1 MELMNENGDWARHD
15 PVLLQ
20 ARFAGGR
27 QARRREAGERRRQ
40 NVLARRARTELQ
52 RAEAADRRHIR
63 QTKKVMRDLG
73 LLAPIRAFGPQIRIR
88 AERRE
93 PVFSAESPN
102 VARRQARPVPIVRK
116 LPTGRRAIIDL
127 KGRESAFI
135 KFTYLGLKSNG
146 WAPGKAAAHAR
157 YVHEHDR
164 QWGLFPLSNMGHSI
178 DEIAACWDAIEAIE
192 QEYRANAKIQLRAV
206 GYLPTDLSFEQMRQ
220 VVQAMGERE
229 FGALSLPW
237 SAAIHPPTPG
247 QNNWHF
253 HIDSSMRPF
262 AHVGEN
268 DWVFA
273 SEKING
279 IDNPAGLKEL
289 RGRICGHLNHAL
301 CKAKSTRRYTHLR
314 YSERGIKGA
323 RRQQHLGPERAAA
336 AATGEH
342 VAMAIRNVEQ
352 AEVNWA
358 AYERYLAKA
367 QLQAADLDLRK
378 ARLEVEAA
386 VADRTLATIRD
397 TVIAAHSLIKASHPE
412 RAITSVK
419 PLRKYVDNARC
430 IERIAA
436 DMASDPPINLV
447 NLGQAIDHA
456 RRCERLDLEMAHRAT
471 SKQAATLDYLA
482 TSVAFAR
489 ILLGI
494 EVRSEIPKTADL
506 HRALKHMQALQAID
520 IVSSPVDLE
529 LVRDY
534 RLKAARLRAQETT
547 QTSSID
553 GSLGV
558 LPTHIAPQDIDNT
571 ANALPVLKDSAPGRA
586 RASHYEMA
594 ACAALGT
601 AQQPNQNALINAA
614 NAFGKWA
621 REDSES
627 FMQRFTIW
635 RDAMSDLSL
644 VRAWIEACDAAGN
657 VGSND
662 DVRSRAK
669 ALLRDEETMARIR
682 AQAPLLE
689 IAVRICMH
697 GDPEQFEPQLLLN
710 SRHRVMSS
718 LAPVVESATKARP
731 SPALDAE
738 LAPSVQTDD
747 KPADVAPITEIAMPL
762 PSSLADDGARRKSSA
777 GASPPPTNVLTPSSG
792 ETRKSAAAIG
802 NTDDDTIGPVGDTV
816 LRLLRSSSSPTPE
829 VLSQASKLFQ
839 GWMRQDPQAVN
850 AYIATLFARMS
861 SVTDVNIWSAVRQ
874 QPASTERE
882 TKLARITKMILA
894 NHRVMVQVRSDAPL
908 LELLMFQDQPR
919 AMARQM
925 AARSHAVEKTR
936 HSGERHSELQ
946 ASAVTVP
953 SPEDMTETFPR
964 EHMQRPNPHFDAKA
978 AVAAQ
983 KPGAAPSAPPQAS
996 IPPAPIGTSDQTKP
1010 LGRVERGAAQA
1021 VIKPGDGKD
1030 LDWAHKLVKAGNA
1043 IAMYQKGRLKV
1054 IRMHASAA
1062 YHLAV
1067 APGDI
1072 AAAQAIAKSSRPVVQ
1087 MVERMC
1093 QTGRLFIDSAGRLEG
1108 DGSISAA
1115 YIAFSQRVLEED
1127 TFRLGVI
1134 TALDAGRKV
1143 AAEQREKEERDRLR
1157 QLGSTGSTADQWH
1170 PTPPLLRPVKLGLK
1184 DGRPNT
1190 LTDLQSQIE
1199 HKLSMDRGLSRTED

>member
-1 MELMNENGDWARHD
+1 MELMNENGDWARLD

-20 ARFAGGR
+20 ARLADGR

-73 LLAPIRAFGPQIRIR
+73 LLAPIRSFGPHIRIR
-88 AERRE
+88 AEQRD
-93 PVFSAESPN
+93 PVFSAVSPN

-116 LPTGRRAIIDL
+116 LPTSRRAIIDL

-253 HIDSSMRPF
+253 HIDASMRPF
-262 AHVGEN
+262 ARVGEH

-301 CKAKSTRRYTHLR
+301 RKAGSSRRYTHLK

-336 AATGEH
+336 VATGEH
-342 VAMAIRNVEQ
+342 VPMAIRNLEQ

-358 AYERYLAKA
+358 AYERYLSEA

-378 ARLEVEAA
+378 ARLEVEEA

-397 TVIAAHSLIKASHPE
+397 TVIAANSLIKVSQPE
-412 RAITSVK
+412 LAIASVK

-436 DMASDPPINLV
+436 DMASEPPIDLV
-447 NLGQAIDHA
+447 NLGQVIDHA
-456 RRCERLDLEMAHRAT
+456 GRCERLDLEMAHGAT
-471 SKQAATLDYLA
+471 SKQTAALDYLA

-489 ILLGI
+489 KLLGI
-494 EVRSEIPKTADL
+494 EVRSEIPNTADL
-506 HRALKHMQALQAID
+506 HRALKHMLALQAID
-520 IVSSPVDLE
+520 IVSSPADLE

-558 LPTHIAPQDIDNT
+558 LPTHIALQDIDKT
-571 ANALPVLKDSAPGRA
+571 ANALPALKDPASGRA

-601 AQQPNQNALINAA
+601 AQQPTRNALINAA

-621 REDSES
+621 RDDSES
-627 FMQRFTIW
+627 CMQRFMMW
-635 RDAMSDLSL
+635 RDAMSELSV
-644 VRAWIEACDAAGN
+644 VRAWIEACDAASN
-657 VGSND
+657 VGSDD

-669 ALLRDEETMARIR
+669 ALLRDEESMARIR
-682 AQAPLLE
+682 AKAPLLE
-689 IAVRICMH
+689 IAVRLCMH
-697 GDPEQFEPQLLLN
+697 DDPEQFEPQLRLN
-710 SRHRVMSS
+710 SRHRVISS
-718 LAPVVESATKARP
+718 LAPVVESATISRP

-738 LAPSVQTDD
+738 PAPSVQTDD
-747 KPADVAPITEIAMPL
+747 RPADVAPITEIAMPL
-762 PSSLADDGARRKSSA
+762 PSSLPDDGARRKSSA
-777 GASPPPTNVLTPSSG
+777 EASPPPTNVLKPSPD
-792 ETRKSAAAIG
+792 ETRESAAAIG

-816 LRLLRSSSSPTPE
+816 LRLLRSSNSPKQE
-829 VLSQASKLFQ
+829 VLSQASKVFQ
-839 GWMRQDPQAVN
+839 GWMRGNPQAVN
-850 AYIATLFARMS
+850 AYITKLFVRIPSAN
-861 SVTDVNIWSAVRQ
+861 DVHAWRALRR
-874 QPASTERE
+874 QPAGADRDA
-882 TKLARITKMILA
+882 KLATFTSMILA
-894 NHRVMVQVRSDAPL
+894 DHNVMAQVRNHAPL
-908 LELLMFQDQPR
+908 LELLIFQDQQR
-919 AMARQM
+919 SITRQA
-925 AARSHAVEKTR
+925 AARSDAVEKSKHALAR
-936 HSGERHSELQ
+936 
-946 ASAVTVP
+946 
-953 SPEDMTETFPR
+953 
-964 EHMQRPNPHFDAKA
+964 A
-978 AVAAQ
+978 AE
-983 KPGAAPSAPPQAS
+983 
-996 IPPAPIGTSDQTKP
+996 PPASVSPVSVRTPDRAQA
-1010 LGRVERGAAQA
+1010 LERIESGAAQA
-1021 VIKPGDGKD
+1021 VNKPRNGKD
-1030 LDWAHKLVKAGNA
+1030 LAWAHKLVKAGNA
-1043 IAMYQKGRLKV
+1043 VAMYHEGRLKI

-1062 YHLAV
+1062 VYLAV
-1067 APGDI
+1067 ASGDV
-1072 AAAQAIAKSSRPVVQ
+1072 ATAQAVAEASRPAVK
-1087 MVERMC
+1087 MVERLC
-1093 QTGRLFIDSAGRLEG
+1093 KTGRLFINNAGKLDG
-1108 DGSISAA
+1108 DGSINAA
-1115 YIAFSQRVLEED
+1115 FIAFSQQIMEED
-1127 TFRLGVI
+1127 AFRLGVI
-1134 TALDAGRKV
+1134 AALDAGNNV
-1143 AAEQREKEERDRLR
+1143 AAGQREKEASDRLR
-1157 QLGSTGSTADQWH
+1157 QARSTGSTTNQ
-1170 PTPPLLRPVKLGLK
+1170 PQPVSPSLRPHKLGMR
-1184 DGRPNT
+1184 DGRSTN
-1190 LTDLQSQIE
+1190 LADRQSEIE
-1199 HKLSMDRGLSRTED
+1199 RYLSEDRGLSRSDD

>member
-1 MELMNENGDWARHD
+1 MELMNENGDWARLD

-20 ARFAGGR
+20 AQLAGGR

-73 LLAPIRAFGPQIRIR
+73 LLAPIRSFGSQMRIR
-88 AERRE
+88 SERRE
-93 PVFSAESPN
+93 PVFSAVSPN

-116 LPTGRRAIIDL
+116 LPTSRRAIIDL

-146 WAPGKAAAHAR
+146 WTPGKAAAHAR

-220 VVQAMGERE
+220 VVQAIGERE
-229 FGALSLPW
+229 FGAVGLPW
-237 SAAIHPPTPG
+237 SAAIHPPKPG

-253 HIDSSMRPF
+253 HIDASMRPF
-262 AHVGEN
+262 VRVGEH

-301 CKAKSTRRYTHLR
+301 CKAGSSRRYTHFK

-358 AYERYLAKA
+358 AYERYLARA

-397 TVIAAHSLIKASHPE
+397 NVIAANSLIKASHPE

-419 PLRKYVDNARC
+419 PLRKYLDNARC

-436 DMASDPPINLV
+436 DMASDPPINLL

-456 RRCERLDLEMAHRAT
+456 GRCERLDLEMAHGAT
-471 SKQAATLDYLA
+471 SKQAATLDYLT

-489 ILLGI
+489 KLLGI
-494 EVRSEIPKTADL
+494 EVRSEMPNTADL
-506 HRALKHMQALQAID
+506 HRALKHMQALQAIN
-520 IVSSPVDLE
+520 IVSSPADLE

-547 QTSSID
+547 QTSSIN

-571 ANALPVLKDSAPGRA
+571 ANALPPLKDSAPGRA

-601 AQQPNQNALINAA
+601 AQQPTQNALINAA

-627 FMQRFTIW
+627 CMQRFTIW

-657 VGSND
+657 VGSDD

-689 IAVRICMH
+689 IAVRLCMH
-697 GDPEQFEPQLLLN
+697 GDPEQFEPQLTLN
-710 SRHRVMSS
+710 SRHHVMSS

-738 LAPSVQTDD
+738 LAPSVQTGDR
-747 KPADVAPITEIAMPL
+747 PANMAPITEIAMPPL

-777 GASPPPTNVLTPSSG
+777 EASPPPTKVLTPNPG
-792 ETRKSAAAIG
+792 ETRNSAAAIG

-829 VLSQASKLFQ
+829 ILSQASKMFQ
-839 GWMRQDPQAVN
+839 DWMRQNPQAVS
-850 AYIATLFARMS
+850 AYI
-861 SVTDVNIWSAVRQ
+861 
-874 QPASTERE
+874 
-882 TKLARITKMILA
+882 TKLFVRIPSANDVHVWRALRKQRAGADRDAKLATFTSMILA
-894 NHRVMVQVRSDAPL
+894 DHNVMAQVRSHAPL
-908 LELLMFQDQPR
+908 LELLIFQDQQR
-919 AMARQM
+919 SMARQ
-925 AARSHAVEKTR
+925 AAASSDAVDKTQHGLAR
-936 HSGERHSELQ
+936 TAEPQ
-946 ASAVTVP
+946 ASA
-953 SPEDMTETFPR
+953 SPASVRTPDRT
-964 EHMQRPNPHFDAKA
+964 
-978 AVAAQ
+978 
-983 KPGAAPSAPPQAS
+983 QAL
-996 IPPAPIGTSDQTKP
+996 K
-1010 LGRVERGAAQA
+1010 RVERGAAQTLD
-1021 VIKPGDGKD
+1021 KPGNGKD
-1030 LDWAHKLVKAGNA
+1030 LAWAHKLVKAGNA
-1043 IAMYQKGRLKV
+1043 VAIYQKGRLKI
-1054 IRMHASAA
+1054 IRMHAS
-1062 YHLAV
+1062 V
-1067 APGDI
+1067 ADYLPIASGDVAI
-1072 AAAQAIAKSSRPVVQ
+1072 AQAVGEASRPAVQ
-1087 MVERMC
+1087 MVERLC
-1093 QTGRLFIDSAGRLEG
+1093 KTGRLFIDNAGKLDG

-1115 YIAFSQRVLEED
+1115 FIAFSQRILEEEA
-1127 TFRLGVI
+1127 FRLGVI
-1134 TALDAGRKV
+1134 AALDSGRKV
-1143 AAEQREKEERDRLR
+1143 TAEQFEKEEQERLR
-1157 QLGSTGSTADQWH
+1157 QARLTGSTTNQ
-1170 PTPPLLRPVKLGLK
+1170 PQPVPPSLRPHKLGMR
-1184 DGRPNT
+1184 DGRAIK
-1190 LTDLQSQIE
+1190 LTDHWSEIE
-1199 HKLSMDRGLSRTED
+1199 HNLSMNRGLSRTDD